1 MNNTNAHIRK
11 LYDKHLKTL
20 PDLNLGD
27 NIFCQCT
34 RNRKYDREGTIREKH
49 FYRQYTVKMKGNG
62 IVSLRNRII

>member
-11 LYDKHLKTL
+11 LYDKHLKAL

-49 FYRQYTVKMKGNG
+49 FY
-62 IVSLRNRII
+62 